1 MPMTDA
7 PSLLQRSALGL
18 WFLGL
23 GALGLLRWWMR
34 HARDAGSAATD
45 PVMQVW
51 WWGSLAIAVLGAVW
65 IARAV
70 AAHRRARRR

>member
-1 MPMTDA
+1 MPPA
-7 PSLLQRSALGL
+7 PLTLLQRCALGL

-34 HARDAGSAATD
+34 HARDADTATTD

-51 WWGSLAIAVLGAVW
+51 GWGSLALIVIGAVW
-65 IARAV
+65 TGRAIAV
-70 AAHRRARRR
+70 HRRNRP